1 MEIAQKRAA
10 IENVLLPETVA
21 THKQRIASAG
31 FGSCDVW
38 FQCFN
43 FASLVALK

>member
-1 MEIAQKRAA
+1 
-10 IENVLLPETVA
+10 VLLPETLSQ
-21 THKQRIASAG
+21 HKHRIASAG
-31 FGSCDVW
+31 FNSCDVW